1 MHENTCMDCMVLGHE
16 MVSVGKEDKSPST
29 TQLPVVSLY
38 RVMVTMLSW
47 DDPESL
53 IVGFECCWPCT
64 SSRVMELVMAL
75 AEELWQ
81 QNSSMFSKKK
91 DRWKNSKKQCKMT
104 EWLCHSFW
112 TFYCT
117 NQYDDHNPWWS
128 NSRQSSVARRCLRLL
143 NDDFNKSFSVNI
155 DRLHV
160 NHRNRPPIAYTS
172 SVNSRIFCGSW
183 FLTFLLSDSIWL
195 LDGLSNRD
203 LMSAIFLRVTSVQ
216 NFKSNSSR

>member
-1 MHENTCMDCMVLGHE
+1 MIQNLWLLALSVVDLVRRLVSWSWWWPWLRNCDSKTVLCFLRRKIGE
-16 MVSVGKEDKSPST
+16 R
-29 TQLPVVSLY
+29 TQRSN
-38 RVMVTMLSW
+38 
-47 DDPESL
+47 D
-53 IVGFECCWPCT
+53 
-64 SSRVMELVMAL
+64 
-75 AEELWQ
+75 
-81 QNSSMFSKKK
+81 
-91 DRWKNSKKQCKMT
+91 KMT

-128 NSRQSSVARRCLRLL
+128 NSRQSSVARRCLCLL
-143 NDDFNKSFSVNI
+143 NDDFNKSFSVNT

-183 FLTFLLSDSIWL
+183 FLTFLSDSIWL

>member
-16 MVSVGKEDKSPST
+16 MVSVGKEDKSLST

-91 DRWKNSKKQCKMT
+91 DRWKNSKKQWQDDRIIHFEHFIAQTSTMT
-104 EWLCHSFW
+104 IIH
-112 TFYCT
+112 
-117 NQYDDHNPWWS
+117 DDQIQDNLVLLG
-128 NSRQSSVARRCLRLL
+128 VAY
-143 NDDFNKSFSVNI
+143 V
-155 DRLHV
+155 
-160 NHRNRPPIAYTS
+160 
-172 SVNSRIFCGSW
+172 SW
-183 FLTFLLSDSIWL
+183 MTILTRVFL
-195 LDGLSNRD
+195 
-203 LMSAIFLRVTSVQ
+203 
-216 NFKSNSSR
+216 